1 MTGSSGVDIVDSF
14 TNPMEG
20 SRRADGQ
27 IRQRHVIVNGP
38 NETNDSKVMVQCS
51 LSCSD
56 LSCRQYINE
65 ASLKRRIS
73 VH

>member
-20 SRRADGQ
+20 SRRADSQ

-38 NETNDSKVMVQCS
+38 NETNDSKVTVQCS
-51 LSCSD
+51 LNFSD
-56 LSCRQYINE
+56 LGCRQYINK